1 MQASP
6 DATREPAEIM
16 PRVAVMSRARRAAIV
31 DDASD
36 DEDDDVPD
44 AVLAAPEREI
54 EDWEDVTGELSRLIA
69 PAEPRPRRNTT
80 EPPPIP
86 ISRRPT
92 MTSMSIPPLPRAD
105 HVGDWRI
112 DRTLGRGGMGEVF
125 AVAHREFGK
134 RAALKI
140 SHATLSAGGLGAAV
154 FLREAR
160 VVQLVE
166 HPAVVDVFATGTH
179 EDRPYLVMERLAGE
193 TLQERLERGHV
204 DRREAL
210 DILDDLCD
218 VLEAAHRAGVVHRD
232 LKLENVFVLD
242 RPTGPRIKLLDW
254 GFARLV
260 GEDDPLHGM
269 IAGTLG
275 YVAPEQVFGQ
285 PVTPA
290 SDVYSLGVLAY
301 RLLLGQSPFSG
312 TSAVDLV
319 RHHVNDP
326 PPDPA
331 LLWPAIPPALAQII
345 LAMLAKEPS
354 WRPSLTEVRAA
365 LRIAREPR
373 RRRFT
378 FAQPALVRSQP
389 GRPPS
394 VQPSLGERA
403 FRAAFAIACVLAGAL
418 AAVGACR

>member
-6 DATREPAEIM
+6 DATREPVEVM
-16 PRVAVMSRARRAAIV
+16 PRVTVMPRSRRIADLHEP
-31 DDASD
+31 DDDDDDD
-36 DEDDDVPD
+36 DEVP
-44 AVLAAPEREI
+44 ARVEAAPQREV
-54 EDWEDVTGELSRLIA
+54 EYWEDVTGELSRLIA
-69 PAEPRPRRNTT
+69 PADPKPRPRRNTT

-86 ISRRPT
+86 RRASI
-92 MTSMSIPPLPRAD
+92 TSMSIPPLPRAE
-105 HVGDWRI
+105 HVGDWRLE
-112 DRTLGRGGMGEVF
+112 RTLGRGGMGEVI
-125 AVAHREFGK
+125 AVEHREFGK

-166 HPAVVDVFATGTH
+166 HPAVPDVFATGTH

-193 TLQERLERGHV
+193 TVQQRLERGPI

-218 VLEAAHRAGVVHRD
+218 VLDAAHRAGVVHRD
-232 LKLENVFVLD
+232 LKPENVFVLD

-254 GFARLV
+254 GFARLT
-260 GEDDPLHGM
+260 GEDDPLVGM

-275 YVAPEQVFGQ
+275 YVAPEQVFGHA
-285 PVTPA
+285 VTPA
-290 SDVYSLGVLAY
+290 SDIYSLGVLAY

-331 LLWPAIPPALAQII
+331 LLWPAIPPVLGQ
-345 LAMLAKEPS
+345 LLVAMLAKEPS

-378 FAQPALVRSQP
+378 FGQPPLASP
-389 GRPPS
+389 M
-394 VQPSLGERA
+394 VQPSLGQRA